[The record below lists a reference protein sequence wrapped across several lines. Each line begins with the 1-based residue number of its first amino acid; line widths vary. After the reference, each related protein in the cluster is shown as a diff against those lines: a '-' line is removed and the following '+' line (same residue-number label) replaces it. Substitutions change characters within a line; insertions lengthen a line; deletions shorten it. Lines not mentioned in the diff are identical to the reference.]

1 MHQPQDIKDR
11 PVVNVKIIKLVSG
24 EDVVTMLPTGD
35 QQLPENSTLLRIEKP
50 LLVKYV
56 EAGWLG
62 RKTGRGFY
70 DYSGTDPVPTR

>member
-56 EAGWLG
+56 PQMTM
-62 RKTGRGFY
+62 TGFK
-70 DYSGTDPVPTR
+70 D